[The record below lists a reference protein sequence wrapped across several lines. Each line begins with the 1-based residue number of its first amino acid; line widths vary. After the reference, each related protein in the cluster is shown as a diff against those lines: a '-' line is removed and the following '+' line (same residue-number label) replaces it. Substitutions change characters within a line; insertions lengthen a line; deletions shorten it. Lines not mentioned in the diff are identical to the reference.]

1 MQYLIYVRVI
11 LSLLPALIEAIKAIE
26 AAFPA
31 SGQGPLKL
39 ELVRSIVEQAYNAG
53 TGALAKFED
62 IWPVLQKTIASL
74 VAFMNSTG
82 IFKK

>member
-1 MQYLIYVRVI
+1 MQYIIYVRVV
-11 LSLLPALIEAIKAIE
+11 LSLLPALIDAIKAIE

-31 SGQGPLKL
+31 SGQGSLKL

-53 TGALAKFED
+53 IGALAKFED

-74 VAFMNSTG
+74 VTFMNTSG
-82 IFKK
+82 VFKK